1 MKKLLITLFKTVLTI
16 GIFVS
21 LFVEFGGGTVAVS
34 RKGFAEGSIFYR
46 ANPAMPGFVGRTKA
60 RITGA
65 ELPAA
70 QIPLEAAAV
79 CEAALQGVTIFV
91 RADDGDIVKFR
102 ALHHCVDGALAQVFP
117 SEDAEA
123 KVALSAA
130 TGDTVWLEKQ
140 GVQRVPMTVEDLWAE
155 VKSLDLGVFLP
166 WLLFATFVKFLGI
179 LANIVRWQVLLKGQG
194 LDFGF
199 GWLTAS
205 YFVGR
210 FFGIVMPSTL
220 GLDGWRLYDTIRLS
234 RKPVECTTAL
244 AVERVIGLVGLLATI
259 LLFMPFSDLSG
270 RDLADIVQAMAVPLA
285 AALVFGLLLLLRPAL
300 FSPLIRL
307 IPVAKI
313 RNFIQ
318 GTITSATAYSSRR
331 SALLIA
337 LLCAVFGQI
346 TTMAMYFANAMALQV
361 EDVTMLQV
369 FYAAAVMTLGT
380 FITPTAAGEGVREL
394 VFVEMLGGH
403 MPAAKAFLIG
413 HIGFWIEKLF
423 LSFQGG
429 IFLIWAP
436 KSYQRVTRED
446 LDRLKEEA
454 ARAKTVPAGAV

>member
-1 MKKLLITLFKTVLTI
+1 MKKALITVVKTLLTI

-21 LFVEFGGGTVAVS
+21 LFIEFGGGTVPVS
-34 RKGFAEGSIFYR
+34 REGFSSGAIFYK
-46 ANPAMPGFVGRTKA
+46 ANPAMPGFVGRMKA
-60 RITGA
+60 RVLGG

-70 QIPLEAAAV
+70 QIPIPGDQV
-79 CEAALQGVTIFV
+79 CEAALEGNAVFV
-91 RADDGDIVKFR
+91 KTTDGEIAKFR
-102 ALHHCVDGALAQVFP
+102 AMHHCVDGKLALVLSSADAEKKEALAA
-117 SEDAEA
+117 STAE
-123 KVALSAA
+123 
-130 TGDTVWLEKQ
+130 TVWVEKQ
-140 GVQRVPMTVEDLWAE
+140 GAQRVPMTFEDLLTE
-155 VKSLDLGVFLP
+155 VKSLDLSVFIP
-166 WLLFATFVKFLGI
+166 WVLFATFIKFLGI
-179 LANIVRWQVLLKGQG
+179 MANIVRWQVLLKGQG

-259 LLFMPFSDLSG
+259 LLFMPFADLSG
-270 RDLADIVQAMAVPLA
+270 RDLADVVQAMAVPLA
-285 AALVFGLLLLLRPAL
+285 AAMVFGLLLLLRPEL
-300 FSPLIRL
+300 FAPVIRL
-307 IPVAKI
+307 IPVVKV

-318 GTITSATAYSSRR
+318 GTISSATAYSSNR
-331 SALLIA
+331 SALVIA
-337 LLCAVFGQI
+337 LVCAVFGQI

-361 EDVTMLQV
+361 EGVTMLQV
-369 FYAAAVMTLGT
+369 FYAGAVMTLGT
-380 FITPTAAGEGVREL
+380 FLTPTAAGEGVREL

-403 MPAAKAFLIG
+403 VPAAKAFLIG
-413 HIGFWIEKLF
+413 HVGFWIEKLL

-446 LDRLKEEA
+446 LERLKAETAREQGLRPTA
-454 ARAKTVPAGAV
+454 A

>member
-1 MKKLLITLFKTVLTI
+1 MKKLLITVLKTALTI

-21 LFVEFGGGTVAVS
+21 LFVEFGGGTVPVS
-34 RKGFAEGSIFYR
+34 RKDFAEGSIFYR
-46 ANPAMPGFVGRTKA
+46 ANPAMPGFVGRMKA
-60 RITGA
+60 RVAGA

-70 QIPLEAAAV
+70 QIPIEASAV
-79 CEAALQGVTIFV
+79 CEAAIEAVPLFV
-91 RADDGDIVKFR
+91 RSTTGEIVKFR
-102 ALHHCVDGALAQVFP
+102 ALHHCVEGKLAQVLP
-117 SEDAEA
+117 SQDAEA
-123 KVALSAA
+123 KISLAAA
-130 TGDTVWLEKQ
+130 TGETVWVEKQ

-155 VKSLDLGVFLP
+155 VKSLDLAVFVP

-179 LANIVRWQVLLKGQG
+179 IANIVRWQVLLKGQG

-259 LLFMPFSDLSG
+259 LLFMPFADLSG

-285 AALVFGLLLLLRPAL
+285 AAMIFGLLLLLRPEL
-300 FSPLIRL
+300 FSPVIRL
-307 IPVAKI
+307 IPVAKV
-313 RNFIQ
+313 RNFVQ

-331 SALLIA
+331 SALVIA

-361 EDVTMLQV
+361 EGVTMLQV

-403 MPAAKAFLIG
+403 VPAAKAFLIG
-413 HIGFWIEKLF
+413 HIGFWIEKLL

-446 LDRLKEEA
+446 LERLKEDA
-454 ARAKTVPAGAV
+454 ARAKALRATAA

>member
-1 MKKLLITLFKTVLTI
+1 MKKLLITVLKTALTI

-34 RKGFAEGSIFYR
+34 RKDLADGTIFYQ
-46 ANPAMPGFVGRTKA
+46 ANPAVPGFVGRTKA

-70 QIPLEAAAV
+70 QIPLAASEV
-79 CEAALQGVTIFV
+79 CKTAIEGVPVFV
-91 RADDGDIVKFR
+91 RSAGGKLVKIR
-102 ALHHCVDGALAQVFP
+102 ALHHCVDGQLAQVMI
-117 SEDAEA
+117 SGGAEE
-123 KVALSAA
+123 KVALSDAS
-130 TGDTVWLEKQ
+130 GETVWLEKQ
-140 GVQRVPMTVEDLWAE
+140 GIQRVPMTVEDLWSE
-155 VKSLDLGVFLP
+155 VKSLDLAVFVP
-166 WLLFATFVKFLGI
+166 WLLFATFIKLLGI
-179 LANIVRWQVLLKGQG
+179 IANIVRWQVLLKGQG

-259 LLFMPFSDLSG
+259 LLFMPFADLSG
-270 RDLADIVQAMAVPLA
+270 RDLADIVQAMAAPLA
-285 AALVFGLLLLLRPAL
+285 AAMIFGLLLLLRPEL
-300 FSPLIRL
+300 FSPVIRL
-307 IPVAKI
+307 IPIAKI
-313 RNFIQ
+313 RNFVQ
-318 GTITSATAYSSRR
+318 STITSATAYSSRR
-331 SALLIA
+331 SALVLA
-337 LLCAVFGQI
+337 LACAVFGQI

-361 EDVTMLQV
+361 EGVTMLQV

-403 MPAAKAFLIG
+403 VPAAKAFLIG
-413 HIGFWIEKLF
+413 HLGFWIEKLL

-446 LDRLKEEA
+446 LERLKEEA
-454 ARAKTVPAGAV
+454 ARERAVSATAV

>member
-1 MKKLLITLFKTVLTI
+1 MKKAIITVLKTLLTI

-21 LFVEFGGGTVAVS
+21 LFWEFGAGTVAVP
-34 RKGFAEGSIFYR
+34 RQGLVDGTIFYQP
-46 ANPAMPGFVGRTKA
+46 NPAMPGFVGRMKA

-65 ELPAA
+65 ELPEPHV
-70 QIPLEAAAV
+70 PLAAADV
-79 CEAALQGVTIFV
+79 CEHALESKPVFV
-91 RADDGDIVKFR
+91 RTTDGEIVKMR
-102 ALHHCVDGALAQVFP
+102 AAHHCHEGALDRVLASADSEEQVP
-117 SEDAEA
+117 LAGVAAE
-123 KVALSAA
+123 
-130 TGDTVWLEKQ
+130 TVWVEKQ
-140 GVQRVPMTVEDLWAE
+140 GVQRVPMTVEDLWEE
-155 VKSLDLGVFLP
+155 VKGLDLGVFVP
-166 WLLFATFVKFLGI
+166 WILFATFVKFLGI
-179 LANIVRWQVLLKGQG
+179 IANIVRWQVLLKGQD
-194 LDFGF
+194 LHFGF

-244 AVERVIGLVGLLATI
+244 AVERIIGLVGLLATI
-259 LLFMPFSDLSG
+259 LLFMPFADLSG
-270 RDLADIVQAMAVPLA
+270 RDLADIVQAMAVPLGA
-285 AALVFGLLLLLRPAL
+285 AMLFGLMLLLRPEL
-300 FSPLIRL
+300 FAPLIAL
-307 IPVAKI
+307 VPIAKVRGFLQNTI
-313 RNFIQ
+313 R
-318 GTITSATAYSSRR
+318 SATAYSSRR
-331 SALLIA
+331 SALLVA

-361 EDVTMLQV
+361 VDVTMLQV

-394 VFVEMLGGH
+394 VFVELLGGH
-403 MPAAKAFLIG
+403 VPAAKAFLIG
-413 HIGFWIEKLF
+413 HIGFWIEKLL

-446 LDRLKEEA
+446 LERLKEETARERA
-454 ARAKTVPAGAV
+454 AASAA

>member
-1 MKKLLITLFKTVLTI
+1 MKKLLITVLKTALTI

-21 LFVEFGGGTVAVS
+21 LFVEFGGGTVPVS
-34 RKGFAEGSIFYR
+34 RTDFADGAIFYR
-46 ANPAMPGFVGRTKA
+46 ANPAMPGFVGRLKA

-65 ELPAA
+65 ELPVA
-70 QIPLEAAAV
+70 QISLEASAV
-79 CEAALQGVTIFV
+79 CEAAIEGVPVFV
-91 RADDGDIVKFR
+91 RSTSGEIVKFR
-102 ALHHCVDGALAQVFP
+102 ALHHCVDGQLAQVLP
-117 SEDAEA
+117 SEDAEER
-123 KVALSAA
+123 VALAAA
-130 TGDTVWLEKQ
+130 TGETVWVEKQ

-155 VKSLDLGVFLP
+155 VKSLDLGVFVP
-166 WLLFATFVKFLGI
+166 WLLFATFIKFLGI
-179 LANIVRWQVLLKGQG
+179 IANIVRWQVLLRGQG
-194 LDFGF
+194 LEFGF

-259 LLFMPFSDLSG
+259 LLFMPFADLSG

-285 AALVFGLLLLLRPAL
+285 AAMMFGLLLLLRPEL

-307 IPVAKI
+307 IPIAKV
-313 RNFIQ
+313 RNFVQ
-318 GTITSATAYSSRR
+318 STITSATAYSSRR

-361 EDVTMLQV
+361 EGVTMLQV

-403 MPAAKAFLIG
+403 VPAAKAFLIG
-413 HIGFWIEKLF
+413 HLGFWIEKLL

-446 LDRLKEEA
+446 LERLKEET
-454 ARAKTVPAGAV
+454 ARERALPTTAT